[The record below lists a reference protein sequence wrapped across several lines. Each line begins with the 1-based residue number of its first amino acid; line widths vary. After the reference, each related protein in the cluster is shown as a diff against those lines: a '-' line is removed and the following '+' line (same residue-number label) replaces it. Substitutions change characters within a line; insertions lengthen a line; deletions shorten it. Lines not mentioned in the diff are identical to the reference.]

1 MDLKQ
6 ILYYVR
12 HSLNN
17 PEAAKSIQKDARE
30 VVHKLTYL
38 AESLK
43 LCEEPILAKRGYRVI
58 FFQKHHYLMMYRVE
72 GAVVYVDAIFH
83 KLQDYQSLFK

>member
-43 LCEEPILAKRGYRVI
+43 LCEEPILAKRGY
-58 FFQKHHYLMMYRVE
+58 
-72 GAVVYVDAIFH
+72 
-83 KLQDYQSLFK
+83 